1 VSAISAESGAAS
13 GAAAAPP
20 AVLRAVRDTFGFD
33 TLRPL
38 QADSIA
44 ATLAGRDAL
53 TVMPTGGGKSLCYQ
67 IPPLVTGRLT
77 LVVSPLIAL
86 MRDQIAAMRMAGIP
100 AAAFHSHLSAAEARD
115 LRAQAERG
123 GLRLLL
129 VAPERLLL
137 SDFLRWVK
145 GLDVGALAID
155 EAHCISQWGHDF
167 RPEYRRLAEL
177 REAIPGVP
185 IGAFTA
191 TATPRV
197 RQDIVEHLRLR
208 NPAVFV
214 GVFDRP
220 NLTYR
225 ILPRLDLAG
234 QVAEALGR
242 HAGRAAIIYC
252 ISRKDTESL
261 AASMRARGVNA
272 AHYHAGLDG
281 ATRTKI
287 SEDFRS
293 ERLDVVIATVAF
305 GMGIDRGDVRC
316 VIHAAMPKS
325 IEHYQQ
331 ETGRAGRDGLPA
343 ECLLLY
349 SGADATRWRMLME
362 RAGESDDD
370 AIDAQLALLESM
382 QRFANTSRCRHRAIS
397 EYFGQQYPKANCSAC
412 DICLRELQPAPE
424 AHDTARKILSCIARC
439 NQMFGAG
446 HVADVL
452 LGRNTARIRER
463 GHDRLSTYG
472 LLASLERE
480 QILSYIDQ
488 LIDAGDL
495 ERTGGEYPIL
505 RLTAGSAEVLRSERQ
520 AALMEPKQITG
531 RSARERGATGETP
544 LAAEEQALFEAL
556 RRARR
561 QIAEQRDVPPFV
573 ILGDAALEEL
583 CRVRPGSPAT
593 LVTIRGIG
601 QRKIEDFGEALLEAV
616 RRESRALG
624 LELDARTGSRA
635 AAAEA
640 AADAGPY
647 ADPGVKPLSAGAAL
661 AAPMFR
667 RGDSVEQVAAS
678 MGRARSTV
686 EGYLADFARVE
697 RPESIRAWVD
707 ERTERRILDA
717 LEHVGDTG
725 GRLRPIY
732 EHLGGEVPYLAI
744 RVTLA
749 FHRP

>member
-1 VSAISAESGAAS
+1 
-13 GAAAAPP
+13 
-20 AVLRAVRDTFGFD
+20 VLRAVRDTFGFD

-38 QADSIA
+38 QAESIA
-44 ATLAGRDAL
+44 ATLAGRDAV

-67 IPPLVTGRLT
+67 VPPLVTGRLT

-100 AAAFHSHLSAAEARD
+100 AAAFHSHLTAAESRE
-115 LRAQAERG
+115 LRGRAERG
-123 GLRLLL
+123 ELRLLL
-129 VAPERLLL
+129 VAPERLLAPA
-137 SDFLRWVK
+137 FLRWVG
-145 GLDVGALAID
+145 GLDVGAIAID

-197 RQDIVEHLRLR
+197 QRDIVEQLRLR
-208 NPAVFV
+208 DPQVFV
-214 GVFDRP
+214 GIFDRP

-225 ILPRLDLAG
+225 ILPRIDLAG

-261 AASMRARGVNA
+261 AAAMKARGVNA
-272 AHYHAGLDG
+272 AHYHAGLDA
-281 ATRTKI
+281 ATRTRI
-287 SEDFRS
+287 SEDFRA
-293 ERLDVVIATVAF
+293 ERLDVVIATIAF

-325 IEHYQQ
+325 LEHYQQ

-343 ECLLLY
+343 ECLMLY
-349 SGADATRWRMLME
+349 SGADAVRWRMIME
-362 RAGESDDD
+362 RADKGDE
-370 AIDAQLALLESM
+370 ALDAQLELLDAM
-382 QRFANTSRCRHRAIS
+382 QNFANTSRCRHSAIS
-397 EYFGQQYPKANCSAC
+397 AYFGQAYPKKSCSAC
-412 DICLRELQPAPE
+412 DICLRELEPAPD
-424 AHDTARKILSCIARC
+424 AHDTARKIISCVARC

-446 HVADVL
+446 HIAEVL

-463 GHDRLSTYG
+463 RHNELSTYG
-472 LLASLERE
+472 LLGELTRE

-505 RLTAGSAEVLRSERQ
+505 RLTPGSLEVLRSEREAVLVQ
-520 AALMEPKQITG
+520 PKKIPG
-531 RSARERGATGETP
+531 RSARERRATSYDPP
-544 LAAEEQALFEAL
+544 LAGAEQELFERL
-556 RRARR
+556 RQVRR
-561 QIAEQRDVPPFV
+561 QIAEARDVPPFV
-573 ILGDAALEEL
+573 VLGDAALEEI
-583 CRVRPGSPAT
+583 CRVRPGSLET
-593 LVTIRGIG
+593 LATIRGIG
-601 QRKIEDFGEALLEAV
+601 QAKLEQFGSDLLAGVRCEAA
-616 RRESRALG
+616 ALG
-624 LELDARTGSRA
+624 LDLDARPGSRA
-635 AAAEA
+635 IAQAADADEA
-640 AADAGPY
+640 AAAGPY
-647 ADPGVKPLSAGAAL
+647 SDPGPPALSTGASAAAAL
-661 AAPMFR
+661 FR
-667 RGDSVEQVAAS
+667 HGDSIEQVAAA

-686 EGYLADFARVE
+686 EGYLAEFVRVE
-697 RPESIRAWVD
+697 RPELIRPWVD
-707 ERTERRILDA
+707 EATEQRVLEA

-732 EHLGGEVPYLAI
+732 EHLGGEVSYLAI
-744 RVTLA
+744 RVVLA
-749 FHRP
+749 MRRDG